1 MMFKYTC
8 LLLIIFLTSCSDFT
22 YEKNIYKNYYLIG
35 VDTKDNISISIKL
48 KSGDFSA
55 RIQWVKQSAIAN
67 DTFLFAKAIN
77 NININ
82 DYYILNMSKDSE
94 YAKIEDVVIGPLD
107 SLSFANNWGMRY
119 KVKFISVTE

>member
-55 RIQWVKQSAIAN
+55 RIQWVKQYAIAN